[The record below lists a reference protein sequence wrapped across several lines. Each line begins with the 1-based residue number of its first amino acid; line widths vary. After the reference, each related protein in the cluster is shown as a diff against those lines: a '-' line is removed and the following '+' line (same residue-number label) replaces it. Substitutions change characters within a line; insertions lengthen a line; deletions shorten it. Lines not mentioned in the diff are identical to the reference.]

1 MCVLFSAVRGN
12 KLPAAFLHFELSF
25 TRHKSHSV
33 HVWRNRNMSVQSKHA
48 VRLWERLQ
56 LEPGLVNSDVDRS
69 LIGAT
74 WGRPAPFTHTHKP
87 PQVLLQS
94 DLQLSVMWDTFTS
107 AARWKILTFTTSSNS
122 SVPLQLYNYQQMK
135 VIFSRRG
142 FPASDSSPSETETES
157 PVSGGSRRLFTL
169 NTLKIYL

>member
-74 WGRPAPFTHTHKP
+74 WGRPAPFTHTH
-87 PQVLLQS
+87 
-94 DLQLSVMWDTFTS
+94 TS
-107 AARWKILTFTTSSNS
+107 PRRSFSGASFCFSLISS
-122 SVPLQLYNYQQMK
+122 SVWCGTPSLQRPAGRFSPLQLLQTRPFPFSSIIISRWRSSSVAGVFQHLTAVHLKLKLK
-135 VIFSRRG
+135 VQCLVDPDG
-142 FPASDSSPSETETES
+142 
-157 PVSGGSRRLFTL
+157 
-169 NTLKIYL
+169 YLH